1 MRQLEIENLNFKLSD
16 LAAKLEAVLFM
27 SPEGLSERI
36 LLEVL
41 GASEAE
47 LRGALNELDWV
58 LEHNNHGIKLKF
70 IANGWVLETEPNFY
84 EVLDR
89 LQAVKAEAAKK
100 RVQLRRAAVEVLA
113 IIAYNQPVTRAEIE
127 ELRGTRCEGILSRLL
142 NYGLI
147 KISGRKGKAKAESE
161 TQDDKNKDDKEKDKA
176 NVSRAAR
183 GALVYRTTDRFLEL
197 FGLENISSLPSLD
210 EIEEELIDL
219 EPENL
224 AAEPESINELEVGNE
239 NEDEDN
245 GGDD

>member
-1 MRQLEIENLNFKLSD
+1 MRQLEIENLNLNFKLSD

-27 SPEGLSERI
+27 SPEGLSEKI

-41 GASEAE
+41 DASEAE

-84 EVLDR
+84 EVLER

-113 IIAYNQPVTRAEIE
+113 IVAYNQPVTRAEIE

-142 NYGLI
+142 NY
-147 KISGRKGKAKAESE
+147 KGKAKAEG
-161 TQDDKNKDDKEKDKA
+161 QKDNADGQ
-176 NVSRAAR
+176 RASR

-210 EIEEELIDL
+210 EIEEELIDI

-224 AAEPESINELEVGNE
+224 AAESESINELEVENE
-239 NEDEDN
+239 NKNEDK

>member
-1 MRQLEIENLNFKLSD
+1 MRQLEIENLNLNFKLSD

-27 SPEGLSERI
+27 SPDGLSEKI

-58 LEHNNHGIKLKF
+58 LEYNNHGIKLKF

-84 EVLDR
+84 EVLER

-113 IIAYNQPVTRAEIE
+113 IVAYNQPVTRSEIE

-147 KISGRKGKAKAESE
+147 KISGRKGKAKAEG
-161 TQDDKNKDDKEKDKA
+161 QKDNADGQRT
-176 NVSRAAR
+176 SR

-224 AAEPESINELEVGNE
+224 AAESESINELEVGNE
-239 NEDEDN
+239 NENEDK

>member
-1 MRQLEIENLNFKLSD
+1 MRQLEIENLNLNFKLSD
-16 LAAKLEAVLFM
+16 LAAQLEAVLFM
-27 SPEGLSERI
+27 SSEGLSEKI

-41 GASEAE
+41 DASEAE

-84 EVLDR
+84 EVLEK

-113 IIAYNQPVTRAEIE
+113 IVAYNQPVTRSEIE

-147 KISGRKGKAKAESE
+147 KISGRKGKAKADG
-161 TQDDKNKDDKEKDKA
+161 QKDNADGQRT
-176 NVSRAAR
+176 SR

-197 FGLENISSLPSLD
+197 FGLEID
-210 EIEEELIDL
+210 EIEEELIDI

-224 AAEPESINELEVGNE
+224 AAESESINELEVENKNE
-239 NEDEDN
+239 NEDK